1 MLKLNIV
8 IGFILSNVFI
18 FYLTQIDKNNRID
31 KVLQDYQDR
40 LQTNYKVLS
49 YNEIKTADMVFK
61 YFKKKSIDILA
72 KVKDATK
79 EEKAI
84 LREKLYDRVFDRYLQ
99 LRERWGVYQLQFTL
113 PDNKVFLRVHKPD
126 KFDDSLENIRYGVK
140 YVNQHKKILRGFEGG
155 KTSHAVR
162 NIYPLF
168 DDDGIYLGL
177 VEISFTTF
185 FMVDFFS
192 QANKLHTHILINKDT
207 FKNEIWNSEDLNL
220 QYSISSEHEDYY
232 LLLTTEHNKD
242 ICVVNNNKKI
252 ESIKD
257 DIKRY
262 ISQGEAFSL
271 YINNNETDFYKS
283 FDNKHID
290 LVSFVPILNTKKT
303 VSAWIVAYEIDRNIP
318 DIVYYT
324 NIFRIFTFIMSFIIF
339 YFLYKILS
347 QKNVLRVKVEEKTD
361 ELNSSLNN
369 IKAKQLF
376 IETLMD
382 NTPIPIFYKDING
395 VYLGINKEFTNMF
408 GFTKDQIVGK
418 TVYDITSKDVAKQY
432 YEKDIEVFN
441 DPSVKQEYDTIIK
454 NKYTGQKFDVY
465 FHKKAY
471 QDEYGE
477 TIGLIGAVIDV
488 TKRKKNEKELT
499 EYSAKLFELNH
510 TLENKV
516 YERTKELKAKTE
528 QMIHQAKLAQMGE
541 LISMIAHQWRQP
553 LGSIGSAVVNIQN
566 KLFLDKF
573 DLSKDDDQVKFKEF
587 LQTKLTNIS
596 RYTDFLTKT
605 IDDFRNFY
613 KEDKN
618 KDNLLLSSCVEQS
631 LSVISSS
638 LSGNNI
644 EVVKDFCESSSV
656 DIFKNELLQVLLNI
670 IKNSEDNFKEK
681 DIENKKI
688 SIKTYQDEV
697 YSIIAISD
705 NGGGIKSSILKNIFD
720 PYFSTKDQK
729 NGTGLGLYMSKLI
742 VEDHH
747 NGIIEVENKD
757 DGVEFVI
764 KIPKT

>member
-1 MLKLNIV
+1 
-8 IGFILSNVFI
+8 
-18 FYLTQIDKNNRID
+18 
-31 KVLQDYQDR
+31 
-40 LQTNYKVLS
+40 
-49 YNEIKTADMVFK
+49 
-61 YFKKKSIDILA
+61 
-72 KVKDATK
+72 
-79 EEKAI
+79 
-84 LREKLYDRVFDRYLQ
+84 
-99 LRERWGVYQLQFTL
+99 
-113 PDNKVFLRVHKPD
+113 
-126 KFDDSLENIRYGVK
+126 
-140 YVNQHKKILRGFEGG
+140 
-155 KTSHAVR
+155 
-162 NIYPLF
+162 
-168 DDDGIYLGL
+168 
-177 VEISFTTF
+177 
-185 FMVDFFS
+185 MVDFFS